1 MNSSINSADHDMN
14 QDDFVIFAELNREN
28 FDEILHTLKEH
39 FDHVQS
45 GRQGDDWI
53 WIHLDDDKIEI
64 DSFFSMQLEI
74 KGKSKYLETVSKVI
88 QNLDNSWI
96 IQVFDPPKIDLTR

>member
-1 MNSSINSADHDMN
+1 
-14 QDDFVIFAELNREN
+14 
-28 FDEILHTLKEH
+28 
-39 FDHVQS
+39 
-45 GRQGDDWI
+45 
-53 WIHLDDDKIEI
+53 LDDDKIEI

>member
-1 MNSSINSADHDMN
+1 MN

-45 GRQGDDWI
+45 GRQGDD
-53 WIHLDDDKIEI
+53 
-64 DSFFSMQLEI
+64 
-74 KGKSKYLETVSKVI
+74 
-88 QNLDNSWI
+88 
-96 IQVFDPPKIDLTR
+96 